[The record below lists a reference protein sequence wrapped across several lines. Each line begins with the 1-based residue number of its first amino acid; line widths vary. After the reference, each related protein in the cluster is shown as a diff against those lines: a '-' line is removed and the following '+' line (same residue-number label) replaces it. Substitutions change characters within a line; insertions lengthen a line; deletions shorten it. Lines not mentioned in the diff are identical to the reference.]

1 MVGYIRK
8 KIKNIS
14 NKEWVTLIS
23 LAAAHI
29 ATPLLLG
36 SLDSV
41 TTPSA
46 FEDDDDKINVMLVV
60 SNTLQ
65 TGIAMVLF
73 HELGSAMA
81 TIPEDDKTNEE

>member
-46 FEDDDDKINVMLVV
+46 FEDDDKINVMLVV

-81 TIPEDDKTNEE
+81 TTPDKDKTNEE